1 MHSRFWFQKAWI
13 PASLHNWPGATS
25 SACCGGSGPK
35 FQLLMKSKVFLQTI
49 DLPMIKSKI
58 HQNSTV
64 GD

>member
-35 FQLLMKSKVFLQTI
+35 FQLLMKSKVFPANYRFAY
-49 DLPMIKSKI
+49 DKK
-58 HQNSTV
+58 QNTPKFNC
-64 GD
+64 G